1 MTTHPAL
8 LPQPPRP
15 CGPARTRRS
24 PTRTAS
30 GTEQDTPRVLP
41 YDTVHHLTQTL
52 LAIET
57 DAHRRGWNRPPIP
70 LVIVNRHDR
79 TALQV
84 ITLPLQTRST
94 AARDLP
100 LPDQLHQLA
109 TALRS
114 RAGHVRPVQPA
125 SRGRRVL
132 LCGVLYHD
140 LHATLDELCHSR
152 RLEALDTDGRRYE
165 IVRRRSRPLPTIGH
179 AAPCD
184 GGAVPATLP
193 GLAAILSA
201 AGQVLT
207 TRSSQ

>member
-1 MTTHPAL
+1 
-8 LPQPPRP
+8 
-15 CGPARTRRS
+15 
-24 PTRTAS
+24 
-30 GTEQDTPRVLP
+30 VLP

-52 LAIET
+52 LDIET

-70 LVIVNRHDR
+70 LVILNRRNR

-84 ITLPLQTRST
+84 ITLPLQTRS
-94 AARDLP
+94 AATRDLP
-100 LPDQLHQLA
+100 LTHQLHQLA
-109 TALRS
+109 AALHS
-114 RAGHVRPVQPA
+114 RAGHVRPAQA
-125 SRGRRVL
+125 GRRVL

-165 IVRRRSRPLPTIGH
+165 IVRRRNRTDPTVH
-179 AAPCD
+179 HVAPCD

-201 AGQVLT
+201 AGRVLT